1 MKLFEAT
8 FQLENEPYKTF
19 ERFVEDGIVKI
30 KEIPIQSEVY
40 IKDPVGKF
48 EFIFD
53 SNIKLSKVSQKKAK
67 DQETFGKTTIA
78 QEWIRREYWDIN
90 NSKYNKNISIF
101 YLDIETTAHSPVNTE
116 LCNERIVSIQIYHN
130 LTNINFIFAN
140 EFFDVEKHT
149 SKNGKYFF
157 DDREFDFKLKYFKC
171 EDEIEILEKFFKL
184 LCTLKPLLVLAHNGE
199 GFDYAYLWKRTKR
212 LGIEERFSPFGKS
225 EFKITE
231 LKNGIKKYGIQAPG
245 VFYMD
250 SIDIYKKFRLKPRE
264 SYSLDYIAEVE
275 LGEKKVNHDC
285 FKTFDGFRTGEGFI
299 KPQQEPK
306 KESILEYKLYHANN
320 DDDEIKQISK
330 EYFIHY
336 SVIDTYLLYKIDN
349 AIKLTNIMV
358 SMASMM
364 GVQLPQTLGTTT
376 PWSTFVRNYA
386 LLENKVMPNPVE
398 NSDKDV
404 EFKGGFVA
412 EPKIG
417 KYDWI
422 FSLDVTSMYPSQI
435 MAFNMSPET
444 FIPFNKLP
452 KDLQKCITELNL
464 NEDEELHINE
474 YLNDKSKY
482 SELTEL
488 LNKYNLCCS
497 MSGGCYDKS
506 KQGILPTLVEMIFK
520 QRKETKKEML
530 KYEQMA
536 ESEKDNSKKRELEA
550 KAKELDVYQHTLKIN
565 INSLF
570 GACGNAHFLLY
581 NKEIAKSITSNSRF
595 YINLMGNNVNNY
607 LKDISNSRNNNWIYS
622 DTDSIYMKL
631 PSKIIEKLPEDI
643 QKSTDIIDKFI
654 ETKIQP
660 VVNNSSKE
668 LGDIFNAFDSSKI
681 SAKREVI
688 STKAIFIAK
697 KRYFMRVIDS
707 EGVRFSEPHLKT
719 MGIDLVR
726 SSTPEFSKK
735 YLKKSIDIILD
746 SNEEEL
752 KKWIRDVREK
762 YQSQNLLSIAKT
774 SSVSSSKYN
783 LKTDK
788 SIPINSRA
796 FLITNNYIDSL
807 KTQEFQPLELGE
819 KVKMLY
825 LKTPNPLNSNI
836 FAFNNEKF
844 AQRFKEYVDYDSNFE
859 KFFLKPLELMIEP
872 LNYNLHKETENLDVW

>member
-199 GFDYAYLWKRTKR
+199 GFDYAYLWRRTKR

-299 KPQQEPK
+299 RPQQEPK

-320 DDDEIKQISK
+320 DDEIKQISK

-349 AIKLTNIMV
+349 AIKLTDIMV

-595 YINLMGNNVNNY
+595 YINLMSKNINNFLCDLCGSGNYIIYNDTDSVVGDSIIKVNGENIKIEDFYDSVKVDPFVTKSGNNV
-607 LKDISNSRNNNWIYS
+607 
-622 DTDSIYMKL
+622 KL
-631 PSKIIEKLPEDI
+631 VDNCFTESVNKNL
-643 QKSTDIIDKFI
+643 QI
-654 ETKIQP
+654 ETKKINYIMKHR
-660 VVNNSSKE
+660 VKKEFFKIKVNNK
-668 LGDIFNAFDSSKI
+668 
-681 SAKREVI
+681 EVI
-688 STKAIFIAK
+688 VTEDHSIIVLRNSELIEVKPRDIKIG
-697 KRYFMRVIDS
+697 DS
-707 EGVRFSEPHLKT
+707 
-719 MGIDLVR
+719 
-726 SSTPEFSKK
+726 
-735 YLKKSIDIILD
+735 IILND
-746 SNEEEL
+746 
-752 KKWIRDVREK
+752 
-762 YQSQNLLSIAKT
+762 
-774 SSVSSSKYN
+774 
-783 LKTDK
+783 
-788 SIPINSRA
+788 
-796 FLITNNYIDSL
+796 
-807 KTQEFQPLELGE
+807 
-819 KVKMLY
+819 
-825 LKTPNPLNSNI
+825 
-836 FAFNNEKF
+836 
-844 AQRFKEYVDYDSNFE
+844 
-859 KFFLKPLELMIEP
+859 
-872 LNYNLHKETENLDVW
+872 

>member
-285 FKTFDGFRTGEGFI
+285 FKTFDGFRTGDGFI

-320 DDDEIKQISK
+320 DDEIKQISK

-358 SMASMM
+358 SIASMM

-386 LLENKVMPNPVE
+386 LLENKVIPNPVE

-444 FIPFNKLP
+444 FKPFNKLP

-643 QKSTDIIDKFI
+643 QKSTDLLDKFI
-654 ETKIQP
+654 ENKIQP

>member
-320 DDDEIKQISK
+320 DDEIKQISK

>member
-78 QEWIRREYWDIN
+78 QEWIRSEYWDIN
-90 NSKYNKNISIF
+90 NSRYNKNISIF
-101 YLDIETTAHSPVNTE
+101 YLDIETTAHSQVNTE

-299 KPQQEPK
+299 RPQQEPK

-320 DDDEIKQISK
+320 DDEIKQISK

-358 SMASMM
+358 SIASMM

-398 NSDKDV
+398 NSDTDV

-536 ESEKDNSKKRELEA
+536 ESEKDNSKKGELEA

-607 LKDISNSRNNNWIYS
+607 LKDISNSRDNNWTYS

-643 QKSTDIIDKFI
+643 QKSTDLLDKFI
-654 ETKIQP
+654 ENKIQP

-688 STKAIFIAK
+688 STKAVFIAK

-872 LNYNLHKETENLDVW
+872 LNYNLYKETENLDVW